1 MEDCGSAVT
10 SDSKDEE
17 RHDMRHKAPAS
28 GQSCAERKMVGQYE
42 LGNVLGQGA
51 FCKVRLASKAGTD
64 ELYAVKIVNKASI
77 RDIRDLERV
86 MREMHVLRN
95 ISHPNIISMHESIEK
110 GSRLYLILDYA
121 TAGELHDYCIAKGPL
136 SEKLAR
142 VFFTHILTGVDF
154 MHRQG
159 ISLYLPLYLLLCLLY
174 LRLTC
179 FFTLR
184 RCTSRPQA

>member
-17 RHDMRHKAPAS
+17 RHAMPHKAPAS

-42 LGNVLGQGA
+42 LGTLLGQGA

-64 ELYAVKIVNKASI
+64 EMYAVKIVNKASI

-159 ISLYLPLYLLLCLLY
+159 ISLYLPLYLLLYLLY
-174 LRLTC
+174 
-179 FFTLR
+179 FF
-184 RCTSRPQA
+184 